1 MIAPEETTNGGIFL
15 PAMAQEK
22 PQIGEMTAIAS
33 GKHLKDGSLQELE
46 VSVGD
51 KVLYSQYAGVIAEK
65 DVLAI
70 VD

>member
-1 MIAPEETTNGGIFL
+1 
-15 PAMAQEK
+15 MAQEK
-22 PQIGEMTAIAS
+22 PQIGKITAIAS

-70 VD
+70 VDYRMRS